1 MEESLR
7 PVPAS
12 AAPNLQEWVAEV
24 PLAYPEKE
32 VDPAD
37 VAAQGEGGA
46 AAAAADDSDDSG
58 AFDTPTHDLLWVSK
72 SSDTEAKRCVWQVQT
87 RRMRRLRAASS
98 TS

>member
-37 VAAQGEGGA
+37 AAAQGEGGA

-58 AFDTPTHDLLWVSK
+58 ALDTRSSVGRVPTLRLSVV
-72 SSDTEAKRCVWQVQT
+72 RGRF
-87 RRMRRLRAASS
+87 RRGG
-98 TS
+98 

>member
-37 VAAQGEGGA
+37 AAAQGEGGA

-58 AFDTPTHDLLWVSK
+58 NSRHDVLWVW
-72 SSDTEAKRCVWQVQT
+72 SSGTEAERCAWQVQT
-87 RRMRRLRAASS
+87 RRMRSLRASSS

>member
-1 MEESLR
+1 MCGWCCQRLLTVPSLEESLR

-37 VAAQGEGGA
+37 AAAQGEGGA

-58 AFDTPTHDLLWVSK
+58 TLDTMFCGFGVPALRLSVV
-72 SSDTEAKRCVWQVQT
+72 RGRF
-87 RRMRRLRAASS
+87 RRGG
-98 TS
+98 

>member
-46 AAAAADDSDDSG
+46 AAAAAADDSDDSG
-58 AFDTPTHDLLWVSK
+58 AFRHTLLWGFVSALRL
-72 SSDTEAKRCVWQVQT
+72 SVVRGRF
-87 RRMRRLRAASS
+87 RRGG
-98 TS
+98 

>member
-32 VDPAD
+32 VDPAE

-46 AAAAADDSDDSG
+46 AAAAADNSDDSG
-58 AFDTPTHDLLWVSK
+58 AFRHTIFCGFGRVPTLRLSVV
-72 SSDTEAKRCVWQVQT
+72 RGRF
-87 RRMRRLRAASS
+87 RRGG
-98 TS
+98 

>member
-37 VAAQGEGGA
+37 AAAQGEGGA

-58 AFDTPTHDLLWVSK
+58 KTLDTMFCGFGVPTLRLSVV
-72 SSDTEAKRCVWQVQT
+72 RGRF
-87 RRMRRLRAASS
+87 RRGG
-98 TS
+98 

>member
-37 VAAQGEGGA
+37 AAAQGEGGA

-58 AFDTPTHDLLWVSK
+58 TLDTMFCGFGRVPTLRLSVV
-72 SSDTEAKRCVWQVQT
+72 RGRF
-87 RRMRRLRAASS
+87 RRGG
-98 TS
+98 

>member
-1 MEESLR
+1 MCGWCCQRLLTVPSLEESLR

-37 VAAQGEGGA
+37 AAAQGEGGA

-58 AFDTPTHDLLWVSK
+58 AFDTR
-72 SSDTEAKRCVWQVQT
+72 SSVGLEFRH
-87 RRMRRLRAASS
+87 
-98 TS
+98 

>member
-46 AAAAADDSDDSG
+46 AAAAAADDSDDSG
-58 AFDTPTHDLLWVSK
+58 NSTHAAVGFCIG
-72 SSDTEAKRCVWQVQT
+72 TEAERVRGRF
-87 RRMRRLRAASS
+87 RRGG
-98 TS
+98 

>member
-37 VAAQGEGGA
+37 AAAQGEGGA

-58 AFDTPTHDLLWVSK
+58 AFDIRSSVGLK
-72 SSDTEAKRCVWQVQT
+72 SSDTEAERCAWQVQT
-87 RRMRRLRAASS
+87 RRMRSLRASSS

>member
-1 MEESLR
+1 MPSLEESLR

-32 VDPAD
+32 VDTAD

-46 AAAAADDSDDSG
+46 AAAAAADDSDDSG
-58 AFDTPTHDLLWVSK
+58 KLL
-72 SSDTEAKRCVWQVQT
+72 TRCSVGLEF
-87 RRMRRLRAASS
+87 RH
-98 TS
+98 